1 MFIGRYEHLI
11 DKKGRISI
19 PAKFREI
26 LSAKHDERL
35 IISAAIDECLQA
47 FPIQEWQILMEK
59 FQSRPQFSDSSMRN
73 LRHAFMGNAIECP
86 IDKQGRIQVPGTL
99 RDFAALTGDVVFVGM
114 STMIEIWDK
123 ARWNEVFKKAVEK
136 IKEPGA
142 LGSLGL

>member
-35 IISAAIDECLQA
+35 IITPLDECLQA

-59 FQSRPQFSDSSMRN
+59 FQTRPQFSDSSMKY

-86 IDKQGRIQVPGTL
+86 IDKQGRIQIPGSL
-99 RDFAALTGDVVFVGM
+99 RDCAGLTGDVIFVGM

-123 ARWNEVFKKAVEK
+123 GRWNEEFKKAVEK